1 MTTTKSPTQQ
11 AESVATTK
19 SPAEIFAE
27 RAEALANQLK
37 SNPYMDTIAK
47 TVVSV
52 GGPLYLAMEGYDR
65 YAARQNA
72 RNARQRVNRINRNPS
87 SRSGRGD
94 L

>member
-1 MTTTKSPTQQ
+1 MT
-11 AESVATTK
+11 TTK

-37 SNPYMDTIAK
+37 SNPYMDTFAK
-47 TVVSV
+47 TALSI

>member
-1 MTTTKSPTQQ
+1 M
-11 AESVATTK
+11 TTK
-19 SPAEIFAE
+19 SPAETFAE
-27 RAEALANQLK
+27 QAEAVASYLK
-37 SNPYMDTIAK
+37 KNPYMDTLSK

-52 GGPLYLAMEGYDR
+52 GGPLYLAMEGYER
-65 YAARQNA
+65 YMARQNA